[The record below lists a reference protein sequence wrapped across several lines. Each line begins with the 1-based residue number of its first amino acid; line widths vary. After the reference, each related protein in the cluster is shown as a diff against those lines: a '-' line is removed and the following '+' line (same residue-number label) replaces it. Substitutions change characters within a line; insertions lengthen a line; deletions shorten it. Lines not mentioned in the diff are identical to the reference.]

1 MIKIDELIGKALKE
15 KDEVRLSVLRSI
27 KAEFLKYKTAKNA
40 KPLDDT
46 AEIQILKKMVSQREE
61 SISMF
66 ESGGRKDLVEKETKE
81 LNILKEFLPAEV
93 TQAEIEEVIEKWMKE
108 NNIENKIPKKSMG
121 IVIKYVKSFL
131 PMADGKLTSEIVK
144 GKLED

>member
-40 KPLDDT
+40 KPLNDT

-93 TQAEIEEVIEKWMKE
+93 TQAEIEKVIEKWMKE

-121 IVIKYVKSFL
+121 VVIKYVKSSL

>member
-66 ESGGRKDLVEKETKE
+66 ESGGRKDLVEKETNE

-121 IVIKYVKSFL
+121 IVIKYVKSSL

>member
-121 IVIKYVKSFL
+121 VVIKYVKSSL

>member
-1 MIKIDELIGKALKE
+1 MIKIDELISKALKE
-15 KDEVRLSVLRSI
+15 KDEIRLSVLRSI

-66 ESGGRKDLVEKETKE
+66 ESGGRKDLVEKETNE

-93 TQAEIEEVIEKWMKE
+93 TQAEIEKAVENWMKE

-121 IVIKYVKSFL
+121 IVIKYVKSKL
-131 PMADGKLTSEIVK
+131 PMADGKLTSELVK
-144 GKLED
+144 NKLEE